1 MTETVQTRLAALA
14 ELRLP
19 DLQARYAEIVG
30 EETRCPNRTFLL
42 RRIAETLGAEPPEA
56 AAPSELHA
64 PVSAVDEAVDEAPPV
79 PTADAPEVE
88 TVASPSIVETLDGQV
103 VSHSVSEPESDVE
116 GAATAPVPAPP
127 HVEGATDALAH
138 ELEIDAL
145 RARYVAVVG
154 RSTGSRDK
162 RYLLW
167 KIRLASQGK
176 VPVGP
181 VGRRQPGEPSVEHK
195 VLPLRMPTET
205 VEALD
210 DVWRRRGLKSRMEL
224 FRHALDQYLSG
235 LGEAAA
241 AARVRGA

>member
-1 MTETVQTRLAALA
+1 MTDNVQTRLAALS

-19 DLQARYAEIVG
+19 ELQARFAEIVG

-42 RRIAETLGAEPPEA
+42 RRIAETLGADAPEMAAASEPDAPTEACEATPPSPTEAAPEASDA
-56 AAPSELHA
+56 AAPSEA
-64 PVSAVDEAVDEAPPV
+64 
-79 PTADAPEVE
+79 E
-88 TVASPSIVETLDGQV
+88 TE
-103 VSHSVSEPESDVE
+103 
-116 GAATAPVPAPP
+116 AATAVEASAAETVPTT
-127 HVEGATDALAH
+127 GATDALVND
-138 ELEIDAL
+138 LEIDAL
-145 RARYVAVVG
+145 RARYLAVVG
-154 RSTGSRDK
+154 RPTGSRDK

-181 VGRRQPGEPSVEHK
+181 VGRRSPGEPAVEHK
-195 VLPLRMPTET
+195 VLPLRMPAET

-241 AARVRGA
+241 AARVRRA

>member
-56 AAPSELHA
+56 PASSDLHTTVA
-64 PVSAVDEAVDEAPPV
+64 AVDEAPPV
-79 PTADAPEVE
+79 PTADAPEVD

-103 VSHSVSEPESDVE
+103 LPHAGIEAETEVE
-116 GAATAPVPAPP
+116 DTAGAPVLAPP

-195 VLPLRMPTET
+195 VLPLRMPAET

>member
-56 AAPSELHA
+56 PASGEPDAPAADCEATPSSPSEAAPAAINAPAPSEAMTEAA
-64 PVSAVDEAVDEAPPV
+64 PAIQASEA
-79 PTADAPEVE
+79 E
-88 TVASPSIVETLDGQV
+88 T
-103 VSHSVSEPESDVE
+103 
-116 GAATAPVPAPP
+116 APP

-195 VLPLRMPTET
+195 VLPLRMPAET

>member
-1 MTETVQTRLAALA
+1 MTDNVQTRLAALS

-19 DLQARYAEIVG
+19 ELQARFAEIVG

-42 RRIAETLGAEPPEA
+42 RRIAETLGAEAPELAAASEPDAPTEACEAAPSSPPEA
-56 AAPSELHA
+56 ASEAIDAADPSEAETEVA
-64 PVSAVDEAVDEAPPV
+64 PAVEASEAEAV
-79 PTADAPEVE
+79 PT
-88 TVASPSIVETLDGQV
+88 TS
-103 VSHSVSEPESDVE
+103 
-116 GAATAPVPAPP
+116 
-127 HVEGATDALAH
+127 ATDALANDP
-138 ELEIDAL
+138 EIDAL

-154 RSTGSRDK
+154 RPTGSRDK

-181 VGRRQPGEPSVEHK
+181 VGRRSPGEPAVEHK
-195 VLPLRMPTET
+195 VLPLRMPAET

-241 AARVRGA
+241 AARVRGV